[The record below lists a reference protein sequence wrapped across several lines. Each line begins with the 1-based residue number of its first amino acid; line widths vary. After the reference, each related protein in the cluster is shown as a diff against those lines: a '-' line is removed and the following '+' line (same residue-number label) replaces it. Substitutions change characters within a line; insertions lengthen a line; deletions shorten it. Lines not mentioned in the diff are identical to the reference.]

1 MTLMNKSKVVVLM
14 AVMIAVGAVS
24 SYVFSASA
32 FGSETA
38 STLDEHKE
46 ELRGLI
52 TAFRQTVIRPIVA
65 EYLGVDIDTLTDQNL
80 RNVLRNLS
88 EEERIVLREILQPLR
103 QAFREELKNQLDAWG
118 VERPAF
124 PGRMRFRR
132 RRYGFGPRAQSID

>member
-1 MTLMNKSKVVVLM
+1 MNKNKVVVLM
-14 AVMIAVGAVS
+14 TVMIAVGAVS
-24 SYVFSASA
+24 SYVFSVSA

-52 TAFRQTVIRPIVA
+52 TEFRETVVRPAVA
-65 EYLGVDIDTLTDQNL
+65 EYLGVDVDTLTDQNI
-80 RNVLRNLS
+80 REILRNLS
-88 EEERIVLREILQPLR
+88 EEERLALREILQPLR
-103 QAFREELKNQLDAWG
+103 QAFREEFKNQLDAWG

-132 RRYGFGPRAQSID
+132 RRYGFGPHVRSID

>member
-46 ELRGLI
+46 KLRGLI
-52 TAFRQTVIRPIVA
+52 TEFRKTVIHPAVA
-65 EYLGVDIDTLTDQNL
+65 EYLDVDTLTDQNL

-88 EEERIVLREILQPLR
+88 EEERIALREILQPLR

-118 VERPAF
+118 IERPEF

-132 RRYGFGPRAQSID
+132 RRFGFGPRAQSID

>member
-1 MTLMNKSKVVVLM
+1 MTLMNKSKVVILM

-46 ELRGLI
+46 KLRGLI
-52 TAFRQTVIRPIVA
+52 TEFRKTVIRPAVA
-65 EYLGVDIDTLTDQNL
+65 EYLDVDTLTDQNL

-88 EEERIVLREILQPLR
+88 EEERIALREILQPLR

-124 PGRMRFRR
+124 PDRMRFRR
-132 RRYGFGPRAQSID
+132 RRYGFGPRARSID

>member
-1 MTLMNKSKVVVLM
+1 MNKSKVVVLIT
-14 AVMIAVGAVS
+14 VMIAIGAVS
-24 SYVFSASA
+24 SYVFSVSA

-52 TAFRQTVIRPIVA
+52 TEFRETVIRPEVA
-65 EYLGVDIDTLTDQNL
+65 EYLGVDIDTLNDQSL
-80 RNVLRNLS
+80 REVLSSLS
-88 EEERIVLREILQPLR
+88 EEERIALREILQPLR

-118 VERPAF
+118 VERPEF

-132 RRYGFGPRAQSID
+132 RRFGFGPRAQSID

>member
-1 MTLMNKSKVVVLM
+1 MTLMNKSKVVILM

-52 TAFRQTVIRPIVA
+52 TEFRKTVIRPAVA
-65 EYLGVDIDTLTDQNL
+65 EYLDVDTLTDQNL

-88 EEERIVLREILQPLR
+88 EEERIALREILQPLR

-124 PGRMRFRR
+124 PGRMRLRR

>member
-1 MTLMNKSKVVVLM
+1 M

-24 SYVFSASA
+24 SYVFSVSA

-38 STLDEHKE
+38 STLEEHKE

-52 TAFRQTVIRPIVA
+52 TEFRKTVIRPAVA
-65 EYLGVDIDTLTDQNL
+65 EYLDVDTLTDQNL
-80 RNVLRNLS
+80 RNVLHNLS
-88 EEERIVLREILQPLR
+88 EEERIALREILQPLR

-118 VERPAF
+118 VECPAF
-124 PGRMRFRR
+124 PDRMRFRR

>member
-24 SYVFSASA
+24 SYVFSVSA

-52 TAFRQTVIRPIVA
+52 TEFRKTVIRPAVI
-65 EYLGVDIDTLTDQNL
+65 EYLDVDTLTDQNL

-88 EEERIVLREILQPLR
+88 EEERIALREILQPLR

-118 VERPAF
+118 VEHPAF

>member
-24 SYVFSASA
+24 SYVFSVSA

-52 TAFRQTVIRPIVA
+52 TEFRKTVIRPAVA
-65 EYLGVDIDTLTDQNL
+65 EYLDVDTLTDQNL
-80 RNVLRNLS
+80 RNVLHNLS
-88 EEERIVLREILQPLR
+88 EEERIALREILQPLR

-118 VERPAF
+118 VECPAF
-124 PGRMRFRR
+124 PDRMRFRR

>member
-1 MTLMNKSKVVVLM
+1 MTLMNKSKVVILM

-46 ELRGLI
+46 KLRGLI
-52 TAFRQTVIRPIVA
+52 TEFRKTVIRPAVA
-65 EYLGVDIDTLTDQNL
+65 EYLDVDTLTDQNL

-88 EEERIVLREILQPLR
+88 EEERIALREILQPLR

-124 PGRMRFRR
+124 PGRMRLRR

>member
-1 MTLMNKSKVVVLM
+1 MNKSKVVILM

-46 ELRGLI
+46 KLRGLI
-52 TAFRQTVIRPIVA
+52 TEFRKTVIRPAVA
-65 EYLGVDIDTLTDQNL
+65 EYLDVDTLTDQNL

-88 EEERIVLREILQPLR
+88 EEERIALREILQPLR

-124 PGRMRFRR
+124 PGRMRLRR

>member
-46 ELRGLI
+46 KLRGLI
-52 TAFRQTVIRPIVA
+52 TEFRKTVIRPAVA
-65 EYLGVDIDTLTDQNL
+65 EYLDVDTLTDQNL

-124 PGRMRFRR
+124 PGRMRLRR

>member
-24 SYVFSASA
+24 SYVFSVSA

-52 TAFRQTVIRPIVA
+52 TEFRKTVIRPAVA
-65 EYLGVDIDTLTDQNL
+65 EYLDVDTLTNQNL
-80 RNVLRNLS
+80 RNVLHNLS
-88 EEERIVLREILQPLR
+88 EEERIALREILQPLR
-103 QAFREELKNQLDAWG
+103 QAFREELNNQLDAWG

-124 PGRMRFRR
+124 PDRLRFRR
-132 RRYGFGPRAQSID
+132 RRHGFGPRAQSID